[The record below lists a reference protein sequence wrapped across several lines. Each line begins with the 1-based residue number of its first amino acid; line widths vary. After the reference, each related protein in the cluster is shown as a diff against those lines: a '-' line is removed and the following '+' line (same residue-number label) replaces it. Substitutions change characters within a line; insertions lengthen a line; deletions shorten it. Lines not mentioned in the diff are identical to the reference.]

1 MTSYLG
7 IIQEAN
13 NAAAALL
20 ATPQHRLVGQRV
32 VTFVPPEERQA
43 FRTQLR
49 ALARVQRLQDWEVR
63 LQPQSGDPFVA
74 ALSVITVPR
83 LQGQHGRL
91 LWLVR
96 DITTRKQAEAGR
108 RDTEA
113 RQHAILHTAVDG
125 IITIDERG
133 IVESF
138 NLGAERLFGY
148 SAEAVIGHNVS
159 MLMPAPYR
167 QEHDGYLARYL

>member
-1 MTSYLG
+1 
-7 IIQEAN
+7 
-13 NAAAALL
+13 
-20 ATPQHRLVGQRV
+20 TPQHRLVCQRL
-32 VTFVPPEERQA
+32 VTFVPPEERPA

-49 ALARVQRLQDWEVR
+49 TLVKVPRLQDWEVR
-63 LQPQSGDPFVA
+63 LQPPGGDPFVA
-74 ALSVITVPR
+74 ALSVITVPH
-83 LQGQHGRL
+83 LQDQYGRL

-96 DITTRKQAEAGR
+96 DITAHKQAEAGLR
-108 RDTEA
+108 ASEA

-148 SAEAVIGHNVS
+148 SAEEVIGQNVRL
-159 MLMPAPYR
+159 LMPAPYR
-167 QEHDGYLARYL
+167 EEHDGYLARYL